1 MRLEQLTFTR
11 FIAAIA
17 IVIYHFGADVFPF
30 NHVLLASIFR
40 SSYAG
45 VSYFYVL
52 SGFVMIIAYS
62 KRAGQGID
70 KLQFYKNR
78 FARVY
83 PVYFLALLLIIAFY
97 IIDKRFFTGTEIGLS
112 VFALQAWIPPY
123 PLSLNTPAWSLS
135 VEILFY
141 ILFPFLFDKV
151 YHTISLKKV
160 TVFVFIFWII
170 TQVLFNTLLFSSY
183 YKEYPSTS
191 HDLLFY
197 FPIMHLS
204 SFLAGNV
211 AGLYFVKRVNQPKK
225 KNGFLI
231 LLLVLILIT
240 IYNLKIPVNFQD
252 GALAII
258 FVPFIYCLSL
268 NQGFTSRICR
278 LKLFIFL
285 GEISYGI
292 YILQKP
298 VFKFGREYIGQVGIT
313 NTDTQFYCITL
324 ILILLSAVSFVY
336 IETPLRKRIKKI
348 GQQSISLPAILN
360 KKRIE

>member
-11 FIAAIA
+11 FIAVIA
-17 IVIYHFGADVFPF
+17 IVVYHFGTDVFPF
-30 NHVLLASIFR
+30 NHVLVASIFR

-45 VSYFYVL
+45 VSYFYIL
-52 SGFVMIIAYS
+52 SGFVMIIAYN
-62 KRAGQGID
+62 KRAGQGINR
-70 KLQFYKNR
+70 LQYYKNR

-83 PVYFLALLLIIAFY
+83 PVYLLALLLIIVFY
-97 IIDKRFFTGTEIGLS
+97 IIDKRIFTGTEIGLS

-151 YHTISLKKV
+151 YHTIPLKKI
-160 TVFVFIFWII
+160 TVFVFIFWMI

-183 YKEYPSTS
+183 YKDYPSTI

-211 AGLYFVKRVNQPKK
+211 AGLYFVKRVNPMQS
-225 KNGFLI
+225 KNGLLI
-231 LLLVLILIT
+231 LMLIVTLIIT
-240 IYNLKIPVNFQD
+240 YNLKIPVNFQD
-252 GALAII
+252 GALAVI

-268 NQGFTSRICR
+268 NQGLTARICKLR
-278 LKLFIFL
+278 LFIFL

-298 VFKFGREYIGQVGIT
+298 VFKFGREYIGEIGIT
-313 NTDTQFYCITL
+313 NAGTQFYCITL
-324 ILILLSAVSFVY
+324 LLILLSAVSYLY
-336 IETPLRKRIKKI
+336 IETPLKKKI
-348 GQQSISLPAILN
+348 KSIWL
-360 KKRIE
+360 